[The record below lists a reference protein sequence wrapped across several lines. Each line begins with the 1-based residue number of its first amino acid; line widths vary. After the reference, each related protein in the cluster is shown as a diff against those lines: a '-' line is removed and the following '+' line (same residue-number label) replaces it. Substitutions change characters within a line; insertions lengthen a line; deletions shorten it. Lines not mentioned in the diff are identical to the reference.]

1 MANALLKVSRDE
13 PHFRKLFKFSRR
25 LVASL
30 DINEICQITVEGV
43 ATLAGLDTAAIYLTQ
58 GDMLRL
64 QNTTPPLPPQFPE
77 ELRNAKLGDHP
88 NIQKAIATSAP
99 VFIPDATTAVL
110 SAAEQSVF
118 TIRNLSTVLFL
129 PLIAESEVLGAF
141 IVGSVGVCKP
151 ITEDQIDLSY
161 MLANLAAL
169 AVKNARLFQQRQ
181 QYAAKLEQTLEER
194 KKAEAERERL
204 REQLLQVQKMDA
216 IGQLAGGIAHDFN
229 NMLCG
234 IIGSAELIKGT
245 ASEAEVI
252 QFAQEIITLGQ
263 RSGELTSQLLAFSRK
278 GQIKC
283 IPVALD
289 TLAHEVVTILGRTIS
304 RNIEIKPT
312 FNAQSS
318 YTRGD
323 PAQIQNAIL
332 NLGVNARDAMPNGG
346 MLIMQT
352 CCVDLTA
359 ESCRAILAD
368 LVPGR
373 YIELLVVD
381 TGVGMDTATLEHMY
395 EPFFTTKK
403 RGEGTGMGLSAVYGT
418 MMMLGGAITVE
429 SSPWKGTTF
438 KLYFPAHN
446 PDASA
451 DTGEQQNGDAAPKT
465 YGLEHP
471 LQKILLVDD
480 EEILTGI
487 AARHLQNA
495 GYKVLA
501 FTDSL
506 AALSYFTANQAVVA
520 LVILDLVMPGMDGV
534 SLYRAIKAIKPEVGV
549 ILSSGFSLDAA
560 SQTLFRDEKLVFI
573 QKPYLRHELIA
584 AVGNVLKTL
593 G

>member
-1 MANALLKVSRDE
+1 MSDVLPAVSRDE
-13 PHFRKLFKFSRR
+13 PHFRELFKLSKR

-30 DINEICQITVEGV
+30 DLNEIGQITVEGV

-64 QNTTPPLPPQFPE
+64 QNTTPPLPLQFPDD
-77 ELRNAKLGDHP
+77 LRNASLADHP
-88 NIQKAIATSAP
+88 YIQQAITTSAP
-99 VFIPDATTAVL
+99 VFIPDASTAVL

-118 TIRNLSTVLFL
+118 TIRNLCTVLFL

-234 IIGSAELIKGT
+234 IIGSAELIKG
-245 ASEAEVI
+245 AAAEAEII
-252 QFAQEIITLGQ
+252 QFAEEIITLGQ

-289 TLAHEVVTILGRTIS
+289 TLAQEVVTILSRTIS
-304 RNIEIKPT
+304 RNIEIKT
-312 FNAQSS
+312 DFNAFSC

-323 PAQIQNAIL
+323 PAQIQNTIL
-332 NLGVNARDAMPNGG
+332 NLGVNARDAMPDGG
-346 MLIMQT
+346 MLVMQT

-359 ESCRAILAD
+359 ENCSAIAVD

-373 YIELLVVD
+373 YLELSVTD
-381 TGVGMDTATLEHMY
+381 TGVGMDTVTREHMY

-418 MMMLGGAITVE
+418 MMTLGGAITVE
-429 SSPWKGTTF
+429 SSPGEGTTF
-438 KLYFPAHN
+438 KLHFPVDN
-446 PDASA
+446 QETSA
-451 DTGEQQNGDAAPKT
+451 DTGEPQGGDDRNA
-465 YGLEHP
+465 YGAEHRM
-471 LQKILLVDD
+471 QKILLVDD

-487 AARHLQNA
+487 ATRHLQTA
-495 GYKVLA
+495 GYNVLA

-506 AALSYFTANQAVVA
+506 AALSYFTANHAVVA

-549 ILSSGFSLDAA
+549 ILSSGFSIDSA
-560 SQTLFRDEKLVFI
+560 SQTLFRDGKLVFI
-573 QKPYLRHELIA
+573 QKPYLRNELIA
-584 AVGNVLKTL
+584 AVGSVLKTL